1 MWVPY
6 FMYLW
11 PWPTPKHQPSVS
23 QRFSTR
29 TRLSVKTRNF
39 HNINIKN
46 HEELSQQ
53 LWHKC
58 DKPATGS
65 KSKYYRWILVW
76 RCVKSWTLVTCKVWS
91 WTHMA
96 ECICCVS
103 RVHAMSHL
111 FPSRIALIFF
121 FPSSRTDDGRNRKL
135 YIVFSNIP
143 KIVSGV
149 KGRALWWP
157 NHLWKLCLM
166 PDESLHCHL
175 EISLIIRE
183 EN

>member
-1 MWVPY
+1 MHLLCFTSSCNVT
-6 FMYLW
+6 FISI
-11 PWPTPKHQPSVS
+11 Q
-23 QRFSTR
+23 
-29 TRLSVKTRNF
+29 NF
-39 HNINIKN
+39 INI
-46 HEELSQQ
+46 
-53 LWHKC
+53 
-58 DKPATGS
+58 
-65 KSKYYRWILVW
+65 
-76 RCVKSWTLVTCKVWS
+76 
-91 WTHMA
+91 
-96 ECICCVS
+96 
-103 RVHAMSHL
+103 
-111 FPSRIALIFF
+111 F

-183 EN
+183 ENKSTDGKTWAFSIFRSLLTSFLWACNVAETRLNQPKEAQIITLPPQACRAGTRHAPFHPPLFLRWCIALEKCQLRPHDLYPYSPVCTLSGKLRHFF

>member
-1 MWVPY
+1 M
-6 FMYLW
+6 
-11 PWPTPKHQPSVS
+11 
-23 QRFSTR
+23 
-29 TRLSVKTRNF
+29 
-39 HNINIKN
+39 
-46 HEELSQQ
+46 
-53 LWHKC
+53 HKC
-58 DKPATGS
+58 DKSATGS

-91 WTHMA
+91 WTHLL
-96 ECICCVS
+96 CFTSSCNVTFIS
-103 RVHAMSHL
+103 IQN
-111 FPSRIALIFF
+111 FINIF

-183 EN
+183 ENKSTDGKTWAFSIFRSLLTSFLWACNVAETRLNQPK